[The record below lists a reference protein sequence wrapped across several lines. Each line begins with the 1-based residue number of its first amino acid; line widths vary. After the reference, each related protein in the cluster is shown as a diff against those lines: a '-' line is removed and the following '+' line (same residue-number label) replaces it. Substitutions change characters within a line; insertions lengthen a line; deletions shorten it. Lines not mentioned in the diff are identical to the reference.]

1 MLDYLLLSLVCYTR
15 SGCLSIAIGTQLST
29 SIIIKSKTSNIVDA
43 LHTESNATLRVLN
56 YFLQYTYKQTIT
68 SYPQSLIPSVCAQAF
83 ETPTY
88 FQPRFSNDQQAFCP
102 RHGLNISKSIP
113 LSSTA
118 FYSLLMDMTSRCE
131 ERFGLLCHVS
141 QYKVYFKISFS
152 LK

>member
-1 MLDYLLLSLVCYTR
+1 MPY
-15 SGCLSIAIGTQLST
+15 
-29 SIIIKSKTSNIVDA
+29 N
-43 LHTESNATLRVLN
+43 TESNDTLRVLN

-83 ETPTY
+83 EKPTY

-102 RHGLNISKSIP
+102 RHGLNISKSIS

-152 LK
+152 LKRCFNTKFAPLITPCYTNGMNGDDDAYS